1 MEIMLELINTYS
13 YSLSNIFQLEFIN
26 TDSFKNVNQNNYF
39 SSSINNTYLN
49 INNFNI
55 RLGGKFLLFAKQKD
69 DKVWTA
75 FKISAERN
83 ESTNQGYI
91 FSELI
96 NTFRINYWIAANLS
110 SKFFLSGLD
119 NFSEIGSSL

>member
-13 YSLSNIFQLEFIN
+13 YSLSNIFQLELIN

-49 INNFNI
+49 INNFHI
-55 RLGGKFLLFAKQKD
+55 RLGGKFLLFATQKD